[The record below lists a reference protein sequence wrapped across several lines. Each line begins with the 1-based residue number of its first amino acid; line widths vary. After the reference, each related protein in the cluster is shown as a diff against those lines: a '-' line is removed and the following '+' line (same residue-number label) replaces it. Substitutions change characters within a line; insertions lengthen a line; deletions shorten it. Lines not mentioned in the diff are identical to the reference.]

1 MKDFMMLMGFG
12 VGLVTGMV
20 LYKYSS
26 CSKQAFNK
34 GEKAIVDGVEKLG
47 QKAKG
52 QMKKV
57 AEKNKQ

>member
-1 MKDFMMLMGFG
+1 MKDFVMLMGFG
-12 VGLVTGMV
+12 VGLVTGMI

-26 CSKQAFNK
+26 CTKQAFDK
-34 GEKAIVDGVEKLG
+34 GEKAIVDGAEKLE

-57 AEKNKQ
+57 EEKDK

>member
-12 VGLVTGMV
+12 VGLVTGML
-20 LYKYSS
+20 LYKYSP
-26 CSKQAFNK
+26 CTKQAFNK
-34 GEKAIVDGVEKLG
+34 SEKAVVESVEKLE

-57 AEKNKQ
+57 AEKNK